1 MYDGVVKAVSRPKDH
16 TIVKGLSVGETDE
29 PAVSQ

>member
-1 MYDGVVKAVSRPKDH
+1 MYDGVKAVSRPNNL
-16 TIVKGLSVGETDE
+16 TIVKGLNMGETDE

>member
-1 MYDGVVKAVSRPKDH
+1 MYDGVKADSRPKNL
-16 TIVKGLSVGETDE
+16 TIVKGLIVGEKTDE

>member
-1 MYDGVVKAVSRPKDH
+1 MHDGVVKAVSRPKNL
-16 TIVKGLSVGETDE
+16 TIVKGRSVGETDE